1 MSDNREDLVQTLY
14 EKAEVEYNHF
24 LAGFD
29 QRPRSEIIQNAYKI
43 ATMEDLLM
51 SLEEPDFL
59 TLPQLTHLAELS
71 APLSTVYDCWL
82 KTEDSRM
89 EELRNCMERYA
100 DSELSQI
107 ATKQYENPQIPR
119 YDKGF
124 TTARE
129 LGETAQYHASRKRDI
144 ACLQTFN
151 TKVHDAYEGRAMTQ
165 FVESWTNEFGK
176 ERCRFVLG
184 YSIHAA
190 DYDGRY
196 STQSKRTARETDYTE
211 LDSNDYHSASY
222 RTNVH
227 PCIINATFER
237 LIEDKQ
243 KSKDKE
249 R

>member
-1 MSDNREDLVQTLY
+1 MSDNREDLTQSLY
-14 EKAEVEYNHF
+14 EKATQEHNQFLTEIEKLTPREVI
-24 LAGFD
+24 A
-29 QRPRSEIIQNAYKI
+29 NAYEIVTK
-43 ATMEDLLM
+43 ADLLM
-51 SLEEPDFL
+51 MLEDPDFL
-59 TLPQLTHLAELS
+59 TLPQLIYLESLE
-71 APLSTVYDCWL
+71 APLSTVYIQWINV
-82 KTEDSRM
+82 EDSRM
-89 EELRNCMERYA
+89 EELRSCTEHFVEN
-100 DSELSQI
+100 ELSQI

-119 YDKGF
+119 YDKGYAD
-124 TTARE
+124 ARE
-129 LGETAQYHASRKRDI
+129 LGETAQYHASHKRDI

-151 TKVHDAYEGRAMTQ
+151 TKVHDAYEGRAVAQ
-165 FVESWTNEFGK
+165 FVEGWTNEFGK

-196 STQSKRTARETDYTE
+196 SMQSKRAAKETDYTE

-237 LIEDKQ
+237 LIEGKQ
-243 KSKDKE
+243 KSKDME